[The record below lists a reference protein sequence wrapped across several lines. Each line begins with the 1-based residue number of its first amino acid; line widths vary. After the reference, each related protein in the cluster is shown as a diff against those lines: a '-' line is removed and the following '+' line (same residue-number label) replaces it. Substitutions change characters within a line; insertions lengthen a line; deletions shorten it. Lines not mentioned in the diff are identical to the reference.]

1 MRSKIIRLPP
11 MRHCI
16 EKHNNILALKCS
28 SKKYYR
34 HRVRNRD
41 RSEHYGIRLANKNQ
55 RKINE
60 KQKKNYRRWTTIITS
75 ESSVYNLVHRPSTIE
90 KCSLSHK
97 LLANVCETCTFW
109 ANIWHFNGPAIS
121 LGMCVPFHLHHTPSY
136 SPIKIGFAC
145 ILCEWSEKRLYSINL
160 HQHVEDWIIFCLQ
173 WSVERYNLCT
183 APYGWI

>member
-1 MRSKIIRLPP
+1 MQSVIGFLMRSKIIRLPP

-16 EKHNNILALKCS
+16 EKHNNILALKCL

-41 RSEHYGIRLANKNQ
+41 RSEHYGIRLANKSQ

-97 LLANVCETCTFW
+97 LLAMCVCVKHVHFGRIFGTLMGQPSRLVCARRFTCTT
-109 ANIWHFNGPAIS
+109 
-121 LGMCVPFHLHHTPSY
+121 LHH
-136 SPIKIGFAC
+136 I
-145 ILCEWSEKRLYSINL
+145 
-160 HQHVEDWIIFCLQ
+160 HQ
-173 WSVERYNLCT
+173 
-183 APYGWI
+183 